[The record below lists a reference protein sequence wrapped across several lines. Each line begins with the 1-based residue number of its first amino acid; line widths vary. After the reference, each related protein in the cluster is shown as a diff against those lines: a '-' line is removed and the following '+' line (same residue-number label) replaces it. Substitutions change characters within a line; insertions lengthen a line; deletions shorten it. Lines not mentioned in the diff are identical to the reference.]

1 MKKFVSLFAASALL
15 VTLLAGCG
23 AGSSSSSAATGSSA
37 PESSSASESASEPS
51 SEATSGSGLKFGL
64 GLSTSLSGS
73 DATADKDGSA
83 EADVTAASVLVDG
96 EGKVVSCYI
105 DVMQAA
111 MPFTAQGTM
120 NVAEDADF
128 RSKQVKMLDYGM
140 KGVSPIGKEWYEQ
153 AAAFSEWAVGKTADE
168 IAAGMGEDGKASDA
182 DLSAGC
188 TITISAFV
196 EAMDKAMANATAC
209 DAAATDTVHMAMVAN
224 TGSSKDAT
232 ADKDGT
238 AQADVTVSAVTV
250 NAEGVVTASALDV
263 VQAKITFS
271 AAGAVTADLATAPA
285 TKQELGNDYN
295 MKGASPIGKEWFEQA
310 DAFTAWTIGK
320 TADQIAAGL
329 GDDGKASDA
338 DLAAGCTITVSD
350 LISAAVAAATVA

>member
-1 MKKFVSLFAASALL
+1 MKKFVSILAAGALL
-15 VTLLAGCG
+15 ATLLAGCG
-23 AGSSSSSAATGSSA
+23 SNSGSSSAATGSSA
-37 PESSSASESASEPS
+37 PESAPASEPASEPS
-51 SEATSGSGLKFGL
+51 SESTEGTGLKFGL
-64 GLSTSLSGS
+64 GLVTSLSGS

-96 EGKVVSCYI
+96 ENKVVSCYI
-105 DVMQAA
+105 DVMQVA
-111 MPFTAQGTM
+111 MPFTAAGAM
-120 NVAEDADF
+120 NIADDAVF
-128 RSKQVKMLDYGM
+128 NSKQVLGTAYGM
-140 KGVSPIGKEWYEQ
+140 KDISPIGKEWDEQ
-153 AAAFSEWAVGKTADE
+153 AAAFCAWAVGKTADE
-168 IAAGMGEDGKASDA
+168 IAAGMGEDGKSSDA

-188 TITISAFV
+188 TIIISAFV

-209 DAAATDTVHMAMVAN
+209 DAAATDTVQMAMVTN

-238 AQADVTVSAVTV
+238 AQADVTVSAVTL

-263 VQAKITFS
+263 VQAKISFS
-271 AAGAVTADLATAPA
+271 AAGAVTADLATAPS

-295 MKGASPIGKEWFEQA
+295 MKGASPIGKEWYEQA

-320 TADQIAAGL
+320 TADQIAAGV
-329 GDDGKASDA
+329 GEDGKASDA

-350 LISAAVAAATVA
+350 LITAASTAATVG